1 MKPINF
7 PNANIVFAVDQD
19 EYQPLPAHKSAAG
32 AVTSCW
38 SLTLRER
45 LKILRT
51 GRVYLKL
58 LTFGSPLQPQ
68 LLSADDLSKP

>member
-7 PNANIVFAVDQD
+7 PNANVVFAVDQHA
-19 EYQPLPAHKSAAG
+19 YQPLPAYKSAAG

-68 LLSADDLSKP
+68 ILSTDDLSKP